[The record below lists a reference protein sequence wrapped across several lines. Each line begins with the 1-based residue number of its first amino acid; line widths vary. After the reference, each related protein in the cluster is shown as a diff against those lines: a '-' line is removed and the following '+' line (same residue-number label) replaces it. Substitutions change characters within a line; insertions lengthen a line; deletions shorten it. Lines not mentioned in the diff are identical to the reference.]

1 MTNRAHHPAD
11 RDSPEFSSDE
21 SQVSAPEEGQVEDS
35 GRVGVDDAPARESA
49 SHEAVSRE
57 RIVPIEASPDPA
69 LKAEDSLLV
78 DPDEDEEEVVP
89 EPESIDGPAVEPAAV
104 FGIEAAAVD
113 GSAAGPAPTVANA
126 GPGVPLA
133 AAPSGGAPPEETEP
147 GGANADAPGNSMVV
161 PAGSGAPE
169 VRRASRPP
177 PLTPEPAP
185 VDVGARRASRPPP
198 LTPQPAPV
206 EATPV
211 DGGARRASRPPP
223 LTPEVPPVEAA
234 RRVSRPPPLTPELS
248 AAELAASQSA
258 FTGATPRELSAEEL
272 ASVASEPA
280 DASAWPATEPSR
292 PGAKRASF
300 SAPWVDEVPDPVTPY
315 EQRVSETVKVADLPP
330 VEQSR
335 GRVLA
340 NRYLAEEVAEHTA
353 CSISYRSYHLALDR
367 AVTVRILLRGLACSD
382 EACQEVRRVAAAA
395 SALAHPHI
403 AATLDFGVLS
413 DGWPFVV
420 TESFQGNTLS
430 SLLAADGK
438 FVLRRVMH
446 VGKQI
451 ALGLAAAHEQGIT
464 HGLLGPDNVLV
475 VEPGTPAEVTKILGF
490 GINKA
495 RGAVP
500 GPPRSGVFGV
510 PFYVSPEQAACRTID
525 ARSDIYSLGVILYE
539 LMTGAPPFSDGD
551 FAGVLCQH
559 LDDDAPPPSSKLPSP
574 GALAK
579 ALDAIIERCLRKE
592 PEKRYQTAAEVADD
606 LVRLEAAAARSKRR
620 PMPEV
625 QKPTTTIHSPHPK
638 LDAPEAPGAKVIVH
652 DDIDD
657 VASPEA
663 PEVAARRSSPSVS
676 RSSPKASPSSKP
688 ASSPGGGS
696 GAGRRPSTG
705 AAARPT
711 AKPTRVR
718 VDQATIKISAL
729 DRERIMLERLGERPT
744 WFGAMLVWIKGRASS
759 LVTAV
764 RRLFAP
770 AARGDDSR

>member
-11 RDSPEFSSDE
+11 RDSSELSSEELLVGVGE
-21 SQVSAPEEGQVEDS
+21 SS
-35 GRVGVDDAPARESA
+35 RVGVDDAVSRD
-49 SHEAVSRE
+49 VGSRE
-57 RIVPIEASPDPA
+57 RIVPIEATAERAREPEDGVSDDP
-69 LKAEDSLLV
+69 
-78 DPDEDEEEVVP
+78 DEEEVTP
-89 EPESIDGPAVEPAAV
+89 EDVVEGAAVERNAAE
-104 FGIEAAAVD
+104 GRAA
-113 GSAAGPAPTVANA
+113 
-126 GPGVPLA
+126 LA
-133 AAPSGGAPPEETEP
+133 SEP
-147 GGANADAPGNSMVV
+147 GGVLVEAGEAREPSGSIASSV
-161 PAGSGAPE
+161 PLSEPVEPSGALVEPGTGPAE
-169 VRRASRPP
+169 PGRE
-177 PLTPEPAP
+177 PLEP
-185 VDVGARRASRPPP
+185 GR
-198 LTPQPAPV
+198 V
-206 EATPV
+206 EAGV
-211 DGGARRASRPPP
+211 RRASRPPP
-223 LTPEVPPVEAA
+223 LTPEVPPVEPGPAGA
-234 RRVSRPPPLTPELS
+234 RRGSRPPPLTAEVALESGARGASRPPPLTPEIPPAEAGARRVSRPPSLTPELS
-248 AAELAASQSA
+248 AEELAASQNA

-272 ASVASEPA
+272 ASVASAPA
-280 DASAWPATEPSR
+280 DDAGAWQASEPSA
-292 PGAKRASF
+292 PGAKRPSF
-300 SAPWVDEVPDPVTPY
+300 RAPWVDEVPDPVTPY

-382 EACQEVRRVAAAA
+382 ESCQEVRRVAAAA
-395 SALAHPHI
+395 SAIGHPHI

-420 TESFQGNTLS
+420 TESFQGSTLS
-430 SLLAADGK
+430 SLLAREGK

-451 ALGLAAAHEQGIT
+451 ALGLAAAHEQGLI
-464 HGLLGPDNVLV
+464 HGLLSPDNVLV
-475 VEPGTPAEVTKILGF
+475 VEPGTPAEVAKILGF
-490 GINKA
+490 GVNKA
-495 RGAVP
+495 RGAAP
-500 GPPRSGVFGV
+500 APPRSGVFGV
-510 PFYVSPEQAACRTID
+510 PFYVSPEQAACRSVD

-559 LDDDAPPPSSKLPSP
+559 LDDEATPPSSKLPSP

-592 PEKRYQTAAEVADD
+592 PERRYQTAAEVADD

-638 LDAPEAPGAKVIVH
+638 LEAPEIPGAKVIVH

-663 PEVAARRSSPSVS
+663 PEVAARRSSPSLS
-676 RSSPKASPSSKP
+676 RSSPSASPSK
-688 ASSPGGGS
+688 AGSSPGAQRGGGAQAS
-696 GAGRRPSTG
+696 GGKG
-705 AAARPT
+705 GVAARPT
-711 AKPTRVR
+711 AKPMRVR

-744 WFGAMLVWIKGRASS
+744 WFGAMVGWITSKASS
-759 LVTAV
+759 VVAAV
-764 RRLFAP
+764 RRLFA
-770 AARGDDSR
+770 ASARGDDSR

>member
-11 RDSPEFSSDE
+11 RDSSEFASEELLASSPAQE
-21 SQVSAPEEGQVEDS
+21 RKAGDS
-35 GRVGVDDAPARESA
+35 GPVGVD
-49 SHEAVSRE
+49 EAVSRE
-57 RIVPIEASPDPA
+57 RIVPIEASAERAREP
-69 LKAEDSLLV
+69 EDSV
-78 DPDEDEEEVVP
+78 TEDPDEEEVVP
-89 EPESIDGPAVEPAAV
+89 EPDGIEDVADEGVARETAVEGSAV
-104 FGIEAAAVD
+104 IGSTGPEAA
-113 GSAAGPAPTVANA
+113 
-126 GPGVPLA
+126 L
-133 AAPSGGAPPEETEP
+133 ERTEP
-147 GGANADAPGNSMVV
+147 GGANAEVSGSGSSPAPGPAPGPGSLG
-161 PAGSGAPE
+161 PAGSGTSEVRRASRPPPLTPE
-169 VRRASRPP
+169 PPPVEVGARRASRPP

-185 VDVGARRASRPPP
+185 VEPSAAAEVG
-198 LTPQPAPV
+198 
-206 EATPV
+206 
-211 DGGARRASRPPP
+211 G
-223 LTPEVPPVEAA
+223 
-234 RRVSRPPPLTPELS
+234 RRVSRPPPLTPDPAPVEAGPRRVSRPPPLAPELS
-248 AAELAASQSA
+248 AEELAASQSA
-258 FTGATPRELSAEEL
+258 FTGAIPRELSAEEL
-272 ASVASEPA
+272 ASVASEPP
-280 DASAWPATEPSR
+280 DAGTWRAAEPAA
-292 PGAKRASF
+292 PGAKRPSF
-300 SAPWVDEVPDPVTPY
+300 RAPWVDEVPDPVTPY

-430 SLLAADGK
+430 SLLAAEGK

-510 PFYVSPEQAACRTID
+510 PFYVSPEQAACRSID

-638 LDAPEAPGAKVIVH
+638 LEAPEAPGAKVIVH

-657 VASPEA
+657 VASPSPA
-663 PEVAARRSSPSVS
+663 EVAARRSSPSLS
-676 RSSPKASPSSKP
+676 RSSPSASPSRP
-688 ASSPGGGS
+688 ASSPAG
-696 GAGRRPSTG
+696 GAGAARRPSTG
-705 AAARPT
+705 TATAARPT
-711 AKPTRVR
+711 VKPTRVR

-729 DRERIMLERLGERPT
+729 DRDRIMLERLGERPS
-744 WFGAMLVWIKGRASS
+744 WFGAMLGWIKGRASS
-759 LVTAV
+759 VVTAV
-764 RRLFAP
+764 RRLFAT